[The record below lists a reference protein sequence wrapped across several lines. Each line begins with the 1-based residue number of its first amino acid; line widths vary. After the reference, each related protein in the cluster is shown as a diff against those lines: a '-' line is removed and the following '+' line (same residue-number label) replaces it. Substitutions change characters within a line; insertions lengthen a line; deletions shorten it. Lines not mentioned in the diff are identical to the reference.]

1 VNDDTGPIT
10 AYITSGDVDIVDGD
24 NSMFIKRYIPD
35 LKNQQG
41 AVNFQFLVR
50 QYPGATQTVASST
63 LVYSTTTKVDMR
75 ARGRQVAIK
84 IISTEVDTKWRYRW
98 STGWFKIMAKLDQP
112 RLANA
117 TPVYS
122 QQQMD
127 QIIRTL
133 EQMVLQ
139 LNNTFTQDVQDIA
152 EAQNWFMIG
161 R

>member
-1 VNDDTGPIT
+1 
-10 AYITSGDVDIVDGD
+10 
-24 NSMFIKRYIPD
+24 
-35 LKNQQG
+35 
-41 AVNFQFLVR
+41 
-50 QYPGATQTVASST
+50 
-63 LVYSTTTKVDMR
+63 
-75 ARGRQVAIK
+75 
-84 IISTEVDTKWRYRW
+84 
-98 STGWFKIMAKLDQP
+98 MAKLDQP

-117 TPVYS
+117 TPEYN

-139 LNNTFTQDVQDIA
+139 LNNTFTQDVQDTA

>member
-1 VNDDTGPIT
+1 
-10 AYITSGDVDIVDGD
+10 
-24 NSMFIKRYIPD
+24 
-35 LKNQQG
+35 
-41 AVNFQFLVR
+41 
-50 QYPGATQTVASST
+50 
-63 LVYSTTTKVDMR
+63 
-75 ARGRQVAIK
+75 
-84 IISTEVDTKWRYRW
+84 
-98 STGWFKIMAKLDQP
+98 MAKLDQP

-117 TPVYS
+117 TPQYN

-139 LNNTFTQDVQDIA
+139 LNNTFTQDAQDIA

>member
-1 VNDDTGPIT
+1 
-10 AYITSGDVDIVDGD
+10 
-24 NSMFIKRYIPD
+24 
-35 LKNQQG
+35 
-41 AVNFQFLVR
+41 
-50 QYPGATQTVASST
+50 
-63 LVYSTTTKVDMR
+63 
-75 ARGRQVAIK
+75 
-84 IISTEVDTKWRYRW
+84 
-98 STGWFKIMAKLDQP
+98 MAKLDQP

-117 TPVYS
+117 TPVYN

>member
-1 VNDDTGPIT
+1 
-10 AYITSGDVDIVDGD
+10 
-24 NSMFIKRYIPD
+24 
-35 LKNQQG
+35 
-41 AVNFQFLVR
+41 
-50 QYPGATQTVASST
+50 
-63 LVYSTTTKVDMR
+63 
-75 ARGRQVAIK
+75 
-84 IISTEVDTKWRYRW
+84 
-98 STGWFKIMAKLDQP
+98 MAKLDQP

-139 LNNTFTQDVQDIA
+139 LNNTFTQDVQDTA
-152 EAQNWFMIG
+152 EAQTWFMIG